1 MKRWLLAFG
10 ILVVCPIG
18 SGELNAQSNPYGCSL
33 KLPQIVEAG
42 LDGALAG
49 ACTRHDQCWRAQGTC
64 GGWNPG
70 FAHKAQCDL
79 AFYGDLNAVCTLTG
93 AAMRVAGK
101 PGHEVKEFLEDCSD
115 AATLAYGGVSAA
127 LWTYA
132 GNQCLNHCNPRMCDW
147 RGWSLPQEYC
157 CQRDPSCCEDD
168 CPPEPPNGPI
178 VTGGDG
184 D

>member
-1 MKRWLLAFG
+1 MNRWLLAFG
-10 ILVVCPIG
+10 ILVVCLNA
-18 SGELNAQSNPYGCSL
+18 SGELNAQSRPYGCSL
-33 KLPQIVEAG
+33 NLPEIVEAG
-42 LDGALAG
+42 LDDALVG

-93 AAMRVAGK
+93 AALRISGK
-101 PGHEVKEFLEDCSD
+101 PGHEVKEFLEDCSR
-115 AATLAYGGVSAA
+115 AATAAYGGVSAA

-132 GNQCLNHCNPRMCDW
+132 GNQCRYHCNPRMCDW
-147 RGWSLPQEYC
+147 RGWSLPQQC
-157 CQRDPSCCEDD
+157 CQRDPSCCDDD
-168 CPPEPPNGPI
+168 CPPEPPGGPI
-178 VTGGDG
+178 VAGGGD